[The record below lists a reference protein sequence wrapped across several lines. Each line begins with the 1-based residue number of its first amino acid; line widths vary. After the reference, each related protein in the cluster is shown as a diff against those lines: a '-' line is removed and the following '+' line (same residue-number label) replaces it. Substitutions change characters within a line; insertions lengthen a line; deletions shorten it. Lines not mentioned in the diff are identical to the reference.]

1 MTSPTSLAGAEPKRS
16 APFRLS
22 VLDQSPIPSGSD
34 AGTAFGNTV
43 DLARHA
49 DRLGYHRFWVAEHH
63 NSDGLAGSAPEVLIG
78 QIAAA
83 TERIRVGS
91 GGVMLSHYAPY
102 KVAETFRTL
111 GALFEGRIDLGI
123 GRAPGSDQ
131 VTMYALAPNREPV
144 PVDAYP
150 SMVQELIGFLDDDL
164 DADNPFRGRVRALP
178 GSGAASP
185 PVWMLASS
193 PGSAGFAA
201 HFGRPLA
208 YAHFFGAG
216 DGVAIVDSYRR
227 AYKPSIP
234 HPEPEVSIAVGVICA
249 ETDEEA
255 RRLARSVEGWRSGG
269 LRGPIPH
276 PDDVAEPGPLAVN
289 HRIEVNGGRPAM
301 VVGSPATVREG
312 IDALAEE
319 YQADEVMVVT
329 IVWDH
334 AARIR
339 SYELIADEYG
349 LAAETS
355 GEIDATGVVDRQSIE
370 G

>member
-1 MTSPTSLAGAEPKRS
+1 
-16 APFRLS
+16 LS
-22 VLDQSPIPSGSD
+22 VLDQSPIPAGSD
-34 AGTAFGNTV
+34 AADAFANTI

-78 QIAAA
+78 QIAVA
-83 TERIRVGS
+83 TDRIRVGS

-111 GALFEGRIDLGI
+111 GALFDGRIDLGI

-131 VTMYALAPNREPV
+131 VTMYALATNRQPV

-150 SMVQELIGFLDDDL
+150 AMVQELIGFLDDDL
-164 DADNPFRGRVRALP
+164 DPENPFRGRVRAVP
-178 GSGAASP
+178 GSAATSP

-201 HFGRPLA
+201 HFGRPLS

-227 AYKPSIP
+227 NYTPSAA

-249 ETDEEA
+249 DTDDEA
-255 RRLARSVEGWRSGG
+255 RALARSVEAWRAGG
-269 LRGPIPH
+269 LRGPIPS
-276 PDDVAEPGPLAVN
+276 PDDLPTADPLAV
-289 HRIEVNGGRPAM
+289 RPGPSGRPPM
-301 VVGSPATVREG
+301 VVGSPATVRAG
-312 IDALAEE
+312 IEALADE
-319 YQADEVMVVT
+319 YNADEVLVVT

-334 AARIR
+334 AARVR
-339 SYELIADEYG
+339 SYELIAEEFG
-349 LAAETS
+349 LS
-355 GEIDATGVVDRQSIE
+355 RSDAPSADRQSIV

>member
-1 MTSPTSLAGAEPKRS
+1 MSDTNSNSK
-16 APFRLS
+16 APGLRLS
-22 VLDQSPIPSGSD
+22 VLDQSPIPAGSD
-34 AGTAFGNTV
+34 AADAFANTI

-49 DRLGYHRFWVAEHH
+49 DRLGYDRFWVAEHH
-63 NSDGLAGSAPEVLIG
+63 NSDGLAGSAPELLIG

-111 GALFEGRIDLGI
+111 GAMFEGRIDLGI

-131 VTMYALAPNREPV
+131 VTMYALATNRQPT

-150 SMVQELIGFLDDDL
+150 AMVAELIGFLDDDL
-164 DADNPFRGRVRALP
+164 DADSPFRGRVRAVP
-178 GSGAASP
+178 GSGATSP
-185 PVWMLASS
+185 PVWMLSSS

-201 HFGRPLA
+201 HFGRPLG
-208 YAHFFGAG
+208 YAHFFGGG

-227 AYKPSIP
+227 NYTPSSA
-234 HPEPEVSIAVGVICA
+234 HPEPEANIAVGVICA

-255 RRLARSVEGWRSGG
+255 KRLARSVEAWRARG
-269 LRGPIPH
+269 LQGPIPA
-276 PDDVAEPGPLAVN
+276 PDDVADSPVPSPLA
-289 HRIEVNGGRPAM
+289 VNGGRPPA
-301 VVGSPATVREG
+301 VVGSPATVRAG
-312 IDALAEE
+312 IEELAAE
-319 YQADEVMVVT
+319 YRVNEVLLVT

-334 AARIR
+334 RARVR
-339 SYELIADEYG
+339 SYELVAQEFG
-349 LAAETS
+349 LRPA
-355 GEIDATGVVDRQSIE
+355 QSIV

>member
-1 MTSPTSLAGAEPKRS
+1 MSSRTGHGGVQPKGA

-22 VLDQSPIPSGSD
+22 VLDQSPIPAGSD
-34 AGTAFGNTV
+34 AGTAFANTV
-43 DLARHA
+43 DLARHT

-131 VTMYALAPNREPV
+131 VTMYALATNRQPV

-178 GSGAASP
+178 GSAAASP

-227 AYKPSIP
+227 AYTPSVP
-234 HPEPEVSIAVGVICA
+234 HPSPEVSIAVGVICA

-255 RRLARSVEGWRSGG
+255 RRLARSVEGWRAGG

-276 PDDVAEPGPLAVN
+276 PDDVAGPPSVN

-301 VVGSPATVREG
+301 VVGSPATVRAG
-312 IDALAEE
+312 IDALAAE

-334 AARIR
+334 VARIR

-349 LAAETS
+349 LAAV
-355 GEIDATGVVDRQSIE
+355 GPGRDDASVVADRQSIE

>member
-1 MTSPTSLAGAEPKRS
+1 MK
-16 APFRLS
+16 LS
-22 VLDQSPIPSGSD
+22 VLDQSPIPAGSD
-34 AGTAFGNTV
+34 ATTAFANTV
-43 DLARHA
+43 DLARHC
-49 DRLGYHRFWVAEHH
+49 DRLGYHRYWVAEHH
-63 NSDGLAGSAPEVLIG
+63 NSDGLAGSAPELLIG
-78 QIAAA
+78 QIAGA

-111 GALFEGRIDLGI
+111 AAMFPDRIDLGI

-131 VTMYALAPNREPV
+131 VTMYALATNRAPT

-150 SMVQELIGFLDDDL
+150 AMVEELIGFLNDDL
-164 DADNPFRGRVRALP
+164 DPENPFHGRVRALP
-178 GSGAASP
+178 ASTASAP

-201 HFGRPLA
+201 HFGRPLG

-227 AYKPSIP
+227 QYQPSAA
-234 HPEPEVSIAVGVICA
+234 HPEPVANIAVGVVCA
-249 ETDEEA
+249 DTDAEA
-255 RRLARSVEGWRSGG
+255 EDLARSVQAWRAGG

-276 PDDVAEPGPLAVN
+276 LDDAVVNTSPLAV
-289 HRIEVNGGRPAM
+289 HMPGRPPM
-301 VVGSPATVREG
+301 VVGSPSTVRAG
-312 IDALAEE
+312 IEALAEE
-319 YQADEVMVVT
+319 YRVDEVLVVT

-334 AARIR
+334 QARVR
-339 SYELIADEYG
+339 SYELIADEFD
-349 LAAETS
+349 L
-355 GEIDATGVVDRQSIE
+355 DRQVQGVGQSTV

>member
-1 MTSPTSLAGAEPKRS
+1 MSDVA
-16 APFRLS
+16 FRLS
-22 VLDQSPIPSGSD
+22 VLDQSPIPAGSD
-34 AGTAFGNTV
+34 AGTAFANTV
-43 DLARHA
+43 DLAQHS
-49 DRLGYHRFWVAEHH
+49 DRLGFHRFWVAEHH

-83 TERIRVGS
+83 TDRIRVGS

-111 GALFEGRIDLGI
+111 GTLFEGRIDLGI

-131 VTMYALAPNREPV
+131 VTMYALATNREPV
-144 PVDAYP
+144 PVDSYP
-150 SMVQELIGFLDDDL
+150 SMVRELIGFLDDDL
-164 DADNPFRGRVRALP
+164 EAENPFRGRVRALP
-178 GSGAASP
+178 GSSAASP

-227 AYKPSIP
+227 SYTPSAA
-234 HPEPEVSIAVGVICA
+234 HPDPEVSIAVGVICA
-249 ETDEEA
+249 ETDAEA
-255 RRLARSVEGWRSGG
+255 KRLARSVEGWRAGG
-269 LRGPIPH
+269 LRGPIPR
-276 PDDVAEPGPLAVN
+276 PEDVADPDPLAVD
-289 HRIEVNGGRPAM
+289 HRLVVSNGRPPM
-301 VVGSPATVREG
+301 VVGSPATVRAG
-312 IDALAEE
+312 IEALAEE
-319 YQADEVMVVT
+319 YRADEVMVVT

-334 AARIR
+334 GARVR
-339 SYELIADEYG
+339 SYELIAEAFG
-349 LAAETS
+349 LVGGGPVGTS
-355 GEIDATGVVDRQSIE
+355 GDSPVGQSIA

>member
-1 MTSPTSLAGAEPKRS
+1 MTDTNTPAL
-16 APFRLS
+16 RLG
-22 VLDQSPIPSGSD
+22 VLDQSPISAGSD
-34 AGTAFGNTV
+34 AADAFRNTI
-43 DLARHA
+43 DLARHT

-63 NSDGLAGSAPEVLIG
+63 NSDGLAGSAPEILIG
-78 QIAAA
+78 QIASA
-83 TERIRVGS
+83 TEQIRVGS

-131 VTMYALAPNREPV
+131 VTMYALATNRQPT
-144 PVDAYP
+144 PVDSYP
-150 SMVQELIGFLDDDL
+150 AMVDELIGFLNDDL
-164 DADNPFRGRVRALP
+164 DADSPFRDRVRAVP
-178 GSGAASP
+178 GSRAPSP

-216 DGVAIVDSYRR
+216 DGIAIVDSYRR
-227 AYKPSIP
+227 SYTPSTA
-234 HPEPEVSIAVGVICA
+234 HPEPQVNIAVGVICA
-249 ETDEEA
+249 ETDDEA
-255 RRLARSVEGWRSGG
+255 RALARSVEGWRAGG

-276 PDDVAEPGPLAVN
+276 PDHVAEPGPFVVRAQPT
-289 HRIEVNGGRPAM
+289 GRPPM
-301 VVGSPATVREG
+301 IVGSPTTVRAG
-312 IDALAEE
+312 LDALAVE
-319 YQADEVMVVT
+319 YQTDEVMVVT

-334 AARIR
+334 AARVR
-339 SYELIADEYG
+339 SYELIAQEYQMQPAG
-349 LAAETS
+349 STEAV
-355 GEIDATGVVDRQSIE
+355 ATGCQSIE